1 MEEVSA
7 DVVKQQG
14 IAIDEDDLSLSP
26 PEVDEPEQPQQYSN
40 NNNSGETITI
50 EEPSYAQKHEVK
62 ICKIEKRKKLC
73 NYYLLV
79 IQHALKSNRIVLLLA
94 NINNDI
100 VFSFEF
106 LINFFLTVKESAA
119 TFEISL
125 SDPEK
130 HGDGMNAYVTYAI
143 KTRVRRHIMLL
154 LGRIDTSV

>member
-1 MEEVSA
+1 M
-7 DVVKQQG
+7 
-14 IAIDEDDLSLSP
+14 
-26 PEVDEPEQPQQYSN
+26 
-40 NNNSGETITI
+40 
-50 EEPSYAQKHEVK
+50 
-62 ICKIEKRKKLC
+62 
-73 NYYLLV
+73 V

-154 LGRIDTSV
+154 SGRIDTTDLIASTKRYYLLIYDIYSNILKRDF